1 MFDVIKK
8 QFVVFLI
15 CFIFS
20 FIVCLLYPVKKELY
34 LGIKNIFHSET
45 ILYPNDVITINYKR
59 AQNNDNEFIVSGSNP
74 VLVVNLNNKYIE
86 NITIN
91 FKEQLKENLQLK
103 LYIEKEK
110 KDIADNEVIKI
121 KDIETLKEN
130 ISYSAKI
137 NDFFKSFIF
146 AIGEQI
152 GDSFVVDN
160 ISYIENYKYYWNE
173 IFHYNYLKQL
183 KTKSYWLNILKL
195 FCLFMLVVE
204 YLVVRK
210 YIYKRIGKTK

>member
-45 ILYPNDVITINYKR
+45 ILYPNNVITINYKR
-59 AQNNDNEFIVSGSNP
+59 AHNNDNEFIVSGSNP

-146 AIGEQI
+146 VIGEQI

-204 YLVVRK
+204 YLFVMK

>member
-8 QFVVFLI
+8 QFVVFFI

-45 ILYPNDVITINYKR
+45 ILYPNSVITINYKR
-59 AQNNDNEFIVSGSNP
+59 AHNNDNKFIVSGSKP

-146 AIGEQI
+146 VIGEQI

-173 IFHYNYLKQL
+173 IFHYNYLEQL
-183 KTKSYWLNILKL
+183 KTKSYWLNILKI

-210 YIYKRIGKTK
+210 YIYKKAGKIK

>member
-45 ILYPNDVITINYKR
+45 ILYPNNVITINYKR
-59 AQNNDNEFIVSGSNP
+59 AHNNDNEFIVSGSNP

-146 AIGEQI
+146 VIGEQI

-204 YLVVRK
+204 YLFVRK

>member
-8 QFVVFLI
+8 QFVVFFI
-15 CFIFS
+15 CFLFS

-34 LGIKNIFHSET
+34 LGIKNFFHSET
-45 ILYPNDVITINYKR
+45 VVGSNKVVTVNYKR
-59 AQNNDNEFIVSGSNP
+59 APNNDNEFVASGSNP
-74 VLVVNLNNKYIE
+74 VLIVNLNNKYIKDV
-86 NITIN
+86 TIS
-91 FKEQLKENLQLK
+91 FKEQLKENLELK
-103 LYIEKEK
+103 LYIEKEN
-110 KDIADNEVIKI
+110 KDVAGNDVIKI
-121 KDIETLKEN
+121 TDIKPLKDNL
-130 ISYSAKI
+130 SYNAKI

-146 AIGEQI
+146 VIGEQI

-204 YLVVRK
+204 YLFVRK